1 MKSFKSNGR
10 KFVPPCVKNWIHTLK
25 GFRYLWTILQEEGLN
40 LLCSRK
46 INQDPVEN
54 FFCRIRNH
62 GAWVVNPTCQSF
74 INSVKTLMI
83 NDFVGVHSLGANC
96 QDDDAVLM
104 DNLKNFIGSREGSSK
119 LNFEANIDV
128 SFSNKIMSEFSHV
141 TSILRKNIEVYIA
154 LYADSY
160 THLTLQTISRE

>member
-1 MKSFKSNGR
+1 
-10 KFVPPCVKNWIHTLK
+10 
-25 GFRYLWTILQEEGLN
+25 
-40 LLCSRK
+40 
-46 INQDPVEN
+46 
-54 FFCRIRNH
+54 
-62 GAWVVNPTCQSF
+62 
-74 INSVKTLMI
+74 MI

-154 LYADSY
+154 LYVTKKVLKAISKCQQCKIDLVGDHDHYSGGESTAIKTWVFSKETVIGTSY
-160 THLTLQTISRE
+160 QLLQLFFKSIFFSVNTGNAYIFCVM